1 MRPYDP
7 ERMLVSVHIP
17 KCAGTSFG
25 EVLKAWFGER
35 FHDHYPDDAI
45 PGPPA
50 RIESRAR
57 TCVHGHFYHHD
68 YPIGVYDYYP
78 DCAQMI
84 TVLRD
89 PLEMMISSYFF
100 QRHAGTAEHTSVE
113 DYLDAVLGWGE
124 LLYYRNLPFDVGSP
138 EAIDIVEETFVWI
151 GLADRLSDGVGVL
164 ARRLGH
170 KRPARLPVL
179 NVAPRDGG
187 VPEGY
192 ESKFRRTF
200 EGEYRFYD
208 ALRWNIERELDR

>member
-35 FHDHYPDDAI
+35 FHEHYPDHPE

-50 RIESRAR
+50 RVASRAG
-57 TCVHGHFYHHD
+57 TCVHGHFYHHA
-68 YPIGVYDYYP
+68 YPIGVRDYYP

-89 PLEMMISSYFF
+89 PLDMMISSYFF
-100 QRHAGTAEHTSVE
+100 QRRAGVAEHGRLE

-124 LLYYRNLPFDVGSP
+124 LLHYRNLPFDVGSP
-138 EAIDIVEETFVWI
+138 EAIDIVGETFVWV
-151 GLADRLSDGVGVL
+151 GLADRLDEGVARL
-164 ARRLGH
+164 ARRLGYPA
-170 KRPARLPVL
+170 PARLPVL

-192 ESKFRRTF
+192 ESKFRRMF

-208 ALRWNIERELDR
+208 TLRRTIARERER